1 MEVSLLGRLTVL
13 LGGTESRLCGCAPV
27 FAAGGWWWVMP
38 AWSGGVSLIVWRP
51 VGPGVSHRVPVR
63 IDLPPVL
70 NRGEGREFFGPAFR
84 LSLSVGPLP

>member
-1 MEVSLLGRLTVL
+1 
-13 LGGTESRLCGCAPV
+13 
-27 FAAGGWWWVMP
+27 MP
-38 AWSGGVSLIVWRP
+38 AWSGGVSLIARRL